1 MGELSAWLP
10 WIYSLLALAAGWILR
25 WWYDEGKFS
34 ELRDRL
40 EAKDNDIYHLNEAHN
55 LLLEDKKSK
64 ISGNTEELAMKD
76 RVIKELTEEVKQL
89 RSSKPIQ
96 PTPSDKPLT
105 TKSKEKEKTKKRK
118 NKISKKKAIASP
130 VSIVSMIDKK
140 AKKKSENALVDSAH
154 GQAPDGS
161 ISSKSQDNVKSLS
174 KKKLREKLSKSK
186 EKIKELRSEKE
197 ELAAKLSIESQPTV
211 KEVPV
216 TITKTILVKEKID
229 RKKLK
234 KVLKKI
240 PLKVTRKESSE
251 VTEGS

>member
-96 PTPSDKPLT
+96 PTPSDKPCLLYT
-105 TKSKEKEKTKKRK
+105 
-118 NKISKKKAIASP
+118 SP
-130 VSIVSMIDKK
+130 SPRDRTRSRMP
-140 AKKKSENALVDSAH
+140 SSA
-154 GQAPDGS
+154 
-161 ISSKSQDNVKSLS
+161 
-174 KKKLREKLSKSK
+174 
-186 EKIKELRSEKE
+186 
-197 ELAAKLSIESQPTV
+197 
-211 KEVPV
+211 
-216 TITKTILVKEKID
+216 
-229 RKKLK
+229 
-234 KVLKKI
+234 
-240 PLKVTRKESSE
+240 
-251 VTEGS
+251 